1 LWPWIVAAVIVAAL
15 GGMGLLAAVLV
26 FGAFAAVTQVAQGAG
41 EGFTAAFE
49 MTLWDSA
56 RAPIVAD
63 ADGDGD
69 EDLIGSVMTIS
80 GSGDSDTSFAAF
92 DGATGRQIWRSESLG
107 SPESRTHSMSSIA
120 EDTLLHANASGELY
134 GYALRT
140 GQPRWRVSLGE
151 RVARFCRADAG
162 AAVVETAD
170 QRRTRVALADGSTR
184 PAESGAC
191 DALASDALP
200 WSL

>member
-1 LWPWIVAAVIVAAL
+1 GPASAPWATMGASPDASPQAASAPWAAPSAAPARRRAPLWPWIVAAVIVAAL

-92 DGATGRQIWRSESLG
+92 
-107 SPESRTHSMSSIA
+107 
-120 EDTLLHANASGELY
+120 
-134 GYALRT
+134 
-140 GQPRWRVSLGE
+140 
-151 RVARFCRADAG
+151 
-162 AAVVETAD
+162 
-170 QRRTRVALADGSTR
+170 
-184 PAESGAC
+184 
-191 DALASDALP
+191 
-200 WSL
+200 